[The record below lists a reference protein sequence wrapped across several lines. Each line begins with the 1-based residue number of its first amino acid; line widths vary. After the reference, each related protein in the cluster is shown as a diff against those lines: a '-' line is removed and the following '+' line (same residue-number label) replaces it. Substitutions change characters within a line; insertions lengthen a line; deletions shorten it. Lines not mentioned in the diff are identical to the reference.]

1 MKRLPFALT
10 LFLASVVITTAQTGK
25 RPLSLDDLGRL
36 KEVRDPQCA
45 PDGKSVAFV
54 VSQIDVKDDKPGS
67 GHIWAIGLDGQN
79 ERQITWSSDSE
90 SNPRFSPDGRYLS
103 FTSSRRGKTKGNQV
117 WLLDRRGGEAF
128 QLTEVKGRLQGYEW
142 SPDSK
147 RLALTIADPDPDA
160 PDAPGDASSGSGQ
173 ATGDTGTGRGK
184 AAKPIVID
192 RYKYKQDVQ
201 GYLLSGR
208 HTYIYLFDV
217 EAKTLER
224 LSKGTADEAAPSW
237 SPDGARIAFM
247 SSRAPDP
254 DREAASQLFVMDA
267 KPGATEQALS
277 PATSRG
283 GRSKAEWSPDGKWI
297 AFLEGDEKKYGAY
310 GMEHL
315 AIVPA
320 DGSTPPKR
328 VAASEALD
336 RGVSQP
342 RWGEDGQTIYAIVT
356 DDMSA
361 YGARIPVSGGSRAV
375 PITDR
380 PIVLGQRHS
389 AASCAVV
396 ISGDDT
402 HPNEVYSA
410 TIVDGKLKFKQLT
423 HQNDALFS
431 DLRLG
436 TIEEVS
442 AKSKDGTEVHAL
454 LTKPADYVPGT
465 KIPMLLR
472 IHGGPNSQDQHAF
485 SFERQWFAANGYAV
499 LAVNYRGSAG
509 RGAKF
514 SRSIWADWG
523 HYEVDDLQAM
533 VDQVVKMGV
542 ADPNKLGVGGW
553 SYGGILTDYMIAS
566 DTRFKAATSGAGT
579 AFTVAFYGTDQY
591 IIQYDYEIG
600 PPWDAKA
607 WETYQKISYPFLHA
621 DRIKTP
627 TLFLGG
633 EKDFN
638 VPVQGGQQMYQA
650 LRSLG
655 IDTQLVIY
663 PNEFH
668 GITRP
673 SYVRDRYER
682 YLAWYDKYIMGKKPA
697 TTTSPQQ

>member
-1 MKRLPFALT
+1 M
-10 LFLASVVITTAQTGK
+10 
-25 RPLSLDDLGRL
+25 
-36 KEVRDPQCA
+36 RDPQCA

-54 VSQIDVKDDKPGS
+54 VSQIDVKEDKPGS
-67 GHIWAIGLDGQN
+67 GHIWTIGLDGQN

-103 FTSSRRGKTKGNQV
+103 FTSSRRGKAKGNQV

-128 QLTEVKGRLQGYEW
+128 QLTEVKGRLQGHEW

-147 RLALTIADPDPDA
+147 RLALTVADPDPDA

-173 ATGDTGTGRGK
+173 AAGDTGTGRGK
-184 AAKPIVID
+184 APKPIVID

-254 DREAASQLFVMDA
+254 DREAASQLFVMEA

-396 ISGDDT
+396 ISSDDT
-402 HPNEVYSA
+402 HPNEVHSA

-454 LTKPADYVPGT
+454 LTKPADYAPGT
-465 KIPMLLR
+465 TIPMLLR

-485 SFERQWFAANGYAV
+485 SFERQWFAANKQ
-499 LAVNYRGSAG
+499 LAQRAQRVERGLVRNQHACKG
-509 RGAKF
+509 RGGLKV
-514 SRSIWADWG
+514 G
-523 HYEVDDLQAM
+523 HAVATNLRRNIQNRLVRDRGDGWIGHATQFVQIGKACQHVVGRDSEVDQAGDLIDAKLLQPFDRSHAGGRRSEQAR
-533 VDQVVKMGV
+533 GLEV
-542 ADPNKLGVGGW
+542 AIECVLHDDLEFLGVGSFVLVSGQDP
-553 SYGGILTDYMIAS
+553 LVVTD
-566 DTRFKAATSGAGT
+566 
-579 AFTVAFYGTDQY
+579 
-591 IIQYDYEIG
+591 
-600 PPWDAKA
+600 
-607 WETYQKISYPFLHA
+607 H
-621 DRIKTP
+621 
-627 TLFLGG
+627 
-633 EKDFN
+633 N
-638 VPVQGGQQMYQA
+638 V
-650 LRSLG
+650 
-655 IDTQLVIY
+655 
-663 PNEFH
+663 
-668 GITRP
+668 
-673 SYVRDRYER
+673 
-682 YLAWYDKYIMGKKPA
+682 
-697 TTTSPQQ
+697 